1 MDRWLVIPIVPDEL
15 CVPSFQRTLQ
25 HLNAVH
31 WAAPIA
37 SEGRRAVMP
46 CCSAGAVL
54 GGTST
59 SLSNGLRAARIM
71 LERLV
76 HLSIPQVRSSRLG
89 QHSLTGQQQLR
100 GKLNEFPRTQVFS
113 SKVVPRSLKPSPKG
127 WGPRCWPK
135 PEIAV
140 IWNAPRRH
148 GGGSMASAS
157 SKLQRI

>member
-54 GGTST
+54 GWTST

-127 WGPRCWPK
+127 C
-135 PEIAV
+135 
-140 IWNAPRRH
+140 RRPARRDRRAGGVV
-148 GGGSMASAS
+148 GGGGALSAPARS
-157 SKLQRI
+157 HRHREDGD